1 METSAIA
8 ALCAFGGAV
17 FGALAASLSTFIAQ
31 KAETSRTRLVQEAET
46 ERARL
51 AQEAETRRHLRAAL
65 LRAAEMSK
73 HDADQQILSANQHL
87 DMEKQLVNL
96 PLTDYFIVAL
106 KFEEEFQ
113 NLDSMDDAG
122 LQLFADRVDQT
133 FTKLLMFRVKRIGD
147 NRRLMQRFSQPSD

>member
-31 KAETSRTRLVQEAET
+31 KAETSRTRLV
-46 ERARL
+46 
-51 AQEAETRRHLRAAL
+51 QEAETRRHLRAAL

-147 NRRLMQRFSQPSD
+147 NRRLMQRFSQPSE

>member
-51 AQEAETRRHLRAAL
+51 AQEAETRRH

-147 NRRLMQRFSQPSD
+147 NRRLMQRFSQPSE